1 MFHERPRG
9 WDYVDVNTR
18 TQGPEP
24 SNRLLRPIGSCLSSR
39 WFNNS
44 YEGSRSASYY
54 VPVHETSGI
63 TTQPAGTTTTRFPKF
78 DETAVPTYSYLPTA
92 TENSVCKS
100 HFLVRG
106 TNDTFNAHAEGIL
119 LKAYVCGLHDYLG
132 LPPLSWSPMIGSDKV
147 K

>member
-1 MFHERPRG
+1 MLHTTYQSTKPPASPHNRP
-9 WDYVDVNTR
+9 
-18 TQGPEP
+18 
-24 SNRLLRPIGSCLSSR
+24 
-39 WFNNS
+39 
-44 YEGSRSASYY
+44 A
-54 VPVHETSGI
+54 
-63 TTQPAGTTTTRFPKF
+63 TTTTWFPKF